1 MGAWSFASH
10 TQALI
15 HSNKLGLKT
24 HKCILIIFLRRSEK
38 SIRTVVTWIWITGVS
53 LQFGLQEPSRE
64 FKVPLCS
71 QLLRTLQ
78 EIVHFGLVISIWSL
92 FFGWLPAQ
100 DCIQHVEGKVLGKL
114 WDSPSC
120 KSLKVSFFDTKL
132 HLSIQDPGKC
142 PYWYLLLCKN
152 LTEVGN
158 SRTTMN
164 LLYTLYY
171 SQKPSVENKHTVVFR
186 RRSTDL
192 ELTVALYSVFDNDVA
207 VPLGVLEREKKYH
220 LAKKGIWK
228 TK

>member
-120 KSLKVSFFDTKL
+120 KSFESFVFWHQTTSFNTGSWKMSL
-132 HLSIQDPGKC
+132 LISITMQESHG
-142 PYWYLLLCKN
+142 
-152 LTEVGN
+152 
-158 SRTTMN
+158 SR
-164 LLYTLYY
+164 
-171 SQKPSVENKHTVVFR
+171 
-186 RRSTDL
+186 
-192 ELTVALYSVFDNDVA
+192 ELTYNDESALY
-207 VPLGVLEREKKYH
+207 LVLFTETVSRKQTH
-220 LAKKGIWK
+220 CCF
-228 TK
+228 